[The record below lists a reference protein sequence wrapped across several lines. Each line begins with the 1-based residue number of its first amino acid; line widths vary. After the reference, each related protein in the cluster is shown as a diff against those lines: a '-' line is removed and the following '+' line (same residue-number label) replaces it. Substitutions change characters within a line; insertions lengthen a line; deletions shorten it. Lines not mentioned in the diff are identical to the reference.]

1 MAAAQQQLIAA
12 ETQRRRRRQIDGCLR
27 QSHDAAH
34 RAVAW
39 RGQRDVA
46 AATRV
51 ALEES
56 HPDFADMNARRTTGY
71 MFLIAMLF
79 AVCILDILVFG
90 PTAEYLA
97 RVFLGGHPR
106 LILAAR
112 FLIPAAFLLIEL
124 GIASKLYFASQ
135 GTDAARA
142 RGGATY
148 WTWACIALLFSFV
161 TPALVI
167 STQMAAYP
175 GDESERLA
183 MIFRWQ
189 VMALVIIAFV
199 THLLVI
205 FGGQAAH
212 EAKTYVTYRLRHRR
226 ASRQIASTDAAF
238 EHEAQQATSAFG
250 TYLRTLNEH
259 NTATPQSPVAPGPF
273 DTVARELINE
283 RYGYEIIQSPTAA
296 VAGTA
301 PAPEV
306 NGGAAPAAATP
317 RPTPPPQG
325 APAPPPAPPA
335 DEAGDDA
342 MSEYYRT
349 LLARQ
354 VREQEG
360 EVRP

>member
-1 MAAAQQQLIAA
+1 MAAVQQQLIAA
-12 ETQRRRRRQIDGCLR
+12 ETQRRRRRQIEGCLR

-34 RAVAW
+34 RAVSW

-46 AATRV
+46 TASRV

-56 HPDFADMNARRTTGY
+56 HPEFADMNARRTTGY
-71 MFLIAMLF
+71 MFLIAMLL
-79 AVCILDILVFG
+79 AVCVLDMLIFG
-90 PTAEYLA
+90 PSAEYLA

-106 LILAAR
+106 LIFASR
-112 FLIPAAFLLIEL
+112 FLIPAAFLLVEL
-124 GIASKLYFASQ
+124 GIASKLYFASR
-135 GTDAARA
+135 GTDATNARRA
-142 RGGATY
+142 VY
-148 WTWACIALLFSFV
+148 WTWFGIALLFSLV

-167 STQMAAYP
+167 ATQMAAYP

-189 VMALVIIAFV
+189 MMALVIIAFV

-205 FGGQAAH
+205 FGGHAGH

-226 ASRQIASTDAAF
+226 SSGQAVSADAAF
-238 EHEAQQATSAFG
+238 EQEAQQATNAFG

-259 NTATPQSPVAPGPF
+259 NAANPQSPVAPGPF

-283 RYGYEIIQSPTAA
+283 RYGYEIIQSPNAA

-301 PAPEV
+301 PAPDV
-306 NGGAAPAAATP
+306 NGGTAPAAVAP
-317 RPTPPPQG
+317 GPTPPPQG
-325 APAPPPAPPA
+325 APAPPPPA
-335 DEAGDDA
+335 DEMGDDA